1 MRLNRLCSIIES
13 ILFIEGESISLSDIV
28 KAVREIEGEEKIDK
42 NIVREALL
50 LLEKRYFEE
59 ESGLSLLITKDMVRL
74 ATRPENHLYVELM
87 TVKQKKRSLTQSVLE
102 TLSIIAYRQ
111 PVTKLE
117 VEDIRGVKSDYPI
130 RILLE
135 YGLIEEAGR
144 LDRIG
149 KPILYRTTSEFLTQF
164 GLKDIKDMPKFSS
177 FEEQTQNISMF
188 ESTAA
193 QEDEQ
198 GTEV

>member
-1 MRLNRLCSIIES
+1 MRLKKLCSIIES
-13 ILFIEGESISLSDIV
+13 MLFVEGESMSLSDIV
-28 KAVREIEGEEKIDK
+28 KAVREIEEEEAIDK

-59 ESGLSLLITKDMVRL
+59 ESGLSLLMTKDTIRL

-87 TVKQKKRSLTQSVLE
+87 TVKRKKRSLTQSVLE

-144 LDRIG
+144 LDKIG

-177 FEEQTQNISMF
+177 FVEETQNVSMF
-188 ESTAA
+188 ETSPVD
-193 QEDEQ
+193 EDGEKDPL
-198 GTEV
+198 

>member
-1 MRLNRLCSIIES
+1 MKMKRLCSIIES
-13 ILFIEGESISLSDIV
+13 ILFIEGESVSISDIV
-28 KAVREIEGEEKIDK
+28 KAVREIEGEEEADK
-42 NIVREALL
+42 NMVREALL

-59 ESGLSLLITKDMVRL
+59 ESGLSLLMTKDTIRL

-102 TLSIIAYRQ
+102 SLSIIAYKQ

-130 RILLE
+130 RVLLE

-177 FEEQTQNISMF
+177 FVEETQNVSMF
-188 ESTAA
+188 ETSPDSRG
-193 QEDEQ
+193 EEPL
-198 GTEV
+198 